1 MWTKI
6 KIQRVPV
13 CPVNDDSFSEVDFT
27 KLQSA
32 TVVLR
37 EKEYELT
44 EFLHDIH
51 ELAVR
56 ENDYIAIT
64 CQTGNLVLSEISP
77 DNYYY

>member
-1 MWTKI
+1 MQIKT

-13 CPVNDDSFSEVDFT
+13 CPLNDDSFSEVDFT

-56 ENDYIAIT
+56 ENDYIAVT
-64 CQTGNLVLSEISP
+64 CQTGNIVLSQLR
-77 DNYYY
+77 